1 MSIMHQSVK
10 KTAYQVAENHASFSL
25 RQRMASFLSS
35 IPEPAAQSAALQL
48 IRNDL
53 SMDKSLAFSLGLI
66 GLAVL
71 EEMI

>member
-1 MSIMHQSVK
+1 MSIMHQTVK
-10 KTAYQVAENHASFSL
+10 KATNEVVQNQTSFSL
-25 RQRMASFLSS
+25 RQKLASFLSS
-35 IPEPAAQSAALQL
+35 IPDPAAQSAALQL

-71 EEMI
+71 EEMV